1 MSNKRYF
8 SRKPA
13 ATAHARIV
21 AKLAFADVCHEW
33 RMSLCMILAVAA
45 IATPLLLFFG
55 LKNGT
60 METLQNRLLE
70 NPVNL
75 EILPS
80 TENLWRLRSS
90 DQNWISQRRLPLHA
104 DLIWRNC

>member
-8 SRKPA
+8 SWKPA
-13 ATAHARIV
+13 AVTHARMV

-33 RMSLCMILAVAA
+33 RMSFCMVLAVAA

-80 TENLWRLRSS
+80 TEKTLETSWFAEIR
-90 DQNWISQRRLPLHA
+90 
-104 DLIWRNC
+104 